1 MPKTGKNDHARK
13 DELPS
18 TLQRSDQKAQDT
30 FAKTYDSALESY
42 DNDESRAART
52 AFASLKHSYEK
63 VGDHWEPKEQRGPSD
78 QHAAEG
84 LDSSAPTA
92 GGVDAN
98 ASKEHL
104 YKRARE
110 LNIEGRS
117 KMHKDELVEALQK
130 ANDAAT
136 RKARGG

>member
-1 MPKTGKNDHARK
+1 MPKSGKNDHARE

-18 TLQRSDQKAQDT
+18 TLQRSEQKAQDT

-52 AFASLKHSYEK
+52 AYAALKHSYEK
-63 VGDHWEPKEQRGPSD
+63 VGDHWEQKEKRGPSD
-78 QHAAEG
+78 RHAEEG
-84 LDSSAPTA
+84 LGSSQPTA

-104 YKRARE
+104 YKRAQE
-110 LNIEGRS
+110 LKIDGRS
-117 KMHKDELVEALQK
+117 RMNKEELITALQK

-136 RKARGG
+136 RKAREH